1 MENLMNYVKEGQADE
16 ATKEVNKMLDEGINP
31 QEILKKGLISGMDE
45 VGKLFQEGEY
55 FIPELLISARAMK
68 KALEILKPSLIE
80 SGVKAEGKIILGTV
94 KGDRHDIGKNLVGMM
109 LEGAGFEIIDLGVD
123 VPPEK
128 FVEAVKEHYPIAIG
142 LSALLTTTMLQM
154 KNVIDALNSEKIRNN
169 VKVLI
174 GGAPVT
180 QDYAAEIG
188 ADFYGDDPM
197 VAKAFLLDILNK
209 K

>member
-1 MENLMNYVKEGQADE
+1 MNHVKEGQADE
-16 ATKEVNKMLDEGINP
+16 AIKEVNKMLDEGINP

-68 KALEILKPSLIE
+68 RALEILKPSLIE

-154 KNVIDALNSEKIRNN
+154 KNVIDALNSEKIRNK

-180 QDYAAEIG
+180 HDYAAEIG

-197 VAKAFLLDILNK
+197 EAKAFLLDILNK
-209 K
+209 M